1 MHRKLMFFHMIPIH
15 ALGFLVLLIVTLLGS
30 KAVSVMADSVP
41 LTNRHCIVIDAGH
54 GGVDGGAT
62 SCTGVLES
70 HLNLEISIR
79 LNDLLR
85 LLGYQTQMIRTED
98 ISVYTKGDTIAAKKI
113 SDLRERVRIV
123 NSTENAVLLSIHQ
136 NYFSDGRYNGAQI
149 FYADTNG
156 SWQLSQLLQKNFI
169 ANLNPGSNRQPKKA
183 SGIYL
188 MERISCTG
196 VLIECGFLSNVEEE
210 GKLCSQDYQK
220 KLCCVI
226 AASIGVFLSS

>member
-41 LTNRHCIVIDAGH
+41 LPNRHCIVIDAGH

-136 NYFSDGRYNGAQI
+136 NYFSDGRYSGAQI

-169 ANLNPGSNRQPKKA
+169 ATLNPDSNRQPKKA

>member
-15 ALGFLVLLIVTLLGS
+15 ALGFLVLLVVTLLGS

-41 LTNRHCIVIDAGH
+41 LPNRHCIVIDAGH

-113 SDLRERVRIV
+113 SDLKERVRIV

-136 NYFSDGRYNGAQI
+136 NYFSDGRYSGAQI